1 MDQQPYIPALTFT
14 PTEKDVQH
22 LLEWFDEYQK
32 HVLKNDLDAMADMAI
47 FPLIVITDDSEGNA
61 VSQEWDRQA
70 FKQALDLEAQGVDP
84 ATITITN
91 KRTPF
96 FLNENLAIVIT
107 DAVTTVAGESQPSR
121 YADIMFKKDGEWKY
135 KSMIQSG
142 WGDMLKTYFGA

>member
-1 MDQQPYIPALTFT
+1 MDQQPYIPAKTFT
-14 PTEKDVQH
+14 PTENDVQH
-22 LLEWFDEYQK
+22 LLSWFEEYQK
-32 HVLKNDLDAMADMAI
+32 NVLKNDLDSMAEMAI
-47 FPLIVITDDSEGNA
+47 FPLIVMTDDSEGNA
-61 VSQEWDRQA
+61 ITQEWDRQA

-84 ATITITN
+84 ATIAITN

-96 FLNENLAIVIT
+96 FLNENVAIVIT
-107 DAVTTVAGESQPSR
+107 DAITTVAGESQPSR